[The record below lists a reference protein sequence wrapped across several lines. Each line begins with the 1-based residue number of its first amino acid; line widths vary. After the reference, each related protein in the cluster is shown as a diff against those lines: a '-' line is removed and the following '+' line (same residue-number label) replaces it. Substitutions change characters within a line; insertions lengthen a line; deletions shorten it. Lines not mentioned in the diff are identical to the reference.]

1 MPSSVRSPLAA
12 LLLAVAVLGHAA
24 TATAAGIAFTKERY
38 LLDGSTPSVCLDFS
52 APVAFPSGSFPED
65 YVAVAP
71 KAAVDVRVQDGAL
84 CLGGLGWGTAY
95 SVTVRPG
102 VPAADGSGKTTA
114 AKTVALKLP
123 DAPAAVGFA
132 GSGYVLAQAGE
143 TALPV
148 ATVNVDRVKLRVLR
162 IVDRNLIDEVAES
175 DLARSLNGWSAQ
187 RISEIDGELVWEGT
201 VDTPGPRNQRV
212 RTGIPVDR
220 ILDRALPG
228 VHVITAEPADRP
240 SEDWTTLATQWLVVS
255 NLGLTSF
262 TGEDGLTTF
271 VNALDSAQPVAGVE
285 TVLLARNN
293 KLLGRAVTD
302 AAGRADFA
310 AGLLRGRGG
319 NEATALLAYGPNSD
333 FTILRLSGPAF
344 DLSDRGVSGRTPPG
358 PLDGFLWGDRDIYR
372 PGETLR
378 MAALLRTAEARAVE
392 SDKGGGMPVTLAVVR
407 PDGQDFR
414 RMVLPAQDG
423 GAYRADLEL
432 PRSAP
437 TGQWNALLYAD
448 PKAAPIAEMPFAV
461 EDFVPERL
469 DLELTAEAPG
479 IAAGE
484 TVKVAL
490 GGRFLFGA
498 PAADLRVTAEVVVGV
513 DPEPFPDWAD
523 YRFGLATEDW
533 TAVRAELAETRT
545 DAEGKAAV
553 DAILPEIGD
562 TTLPLLASV
571 RATLLEAGG
580 RGVTRG
586 LDLKVRRQEVAVG
599 IRPGFADDVVPE
611 DGSADFQVVALDPGG
626 RAIDGRALGWELIR
640 EIWHYDWVRV
650 NGNWEV
656 ETSVQSRRVEAGKL
670 TSRGDGPL
678 ALSARVEWGWYR
690 LEVYDPATGAA
701 ASVRFQAGWRAGPV
715 AGAAPDKVKV
725 TLDKQRY
732 RPGETARLFIDPP
745 YAGEA
750 LVTVLGRGVLETRRV
765 TVPAGGAEVE
775 LTADDAWGAAGAYV
789 GVTLLRPG
797 RPDGAASD
805 APPAPGRAIGL
816 AWLELDRSERVLG
829 VAILAP
835 AETRPERR
843 LSVPIA
849 VSGLEVGEKAWLT
862 LAAVDRGVLALTDFQ
877 TPDPEARLFGKR
889 RLAVDLRDL
898 YGRLIDGAYDR
909 VGALRA
915 GGDAM
920 GRNNSG
926 LDEDSYETVALFS
939 GLVAVGPGGRV
950 EVPLDIPDF
959 NGELRLMVVAFS
971 DDKVGHAE
979 AALPVRAPVVA
990 ELSRPRF
997 LAPGDAAELTLELH
1011 NLSGEPGD
1019 YRITVAADGAAA
1031 VRDGGEYSVALALN
1045 AKAERSVRIEATG
1058 TGTARL
1064 ALSLTGPGGLAID
1077 RKFAFSVRP
1086 AQTVQTERQTVW
1098 LSPGSTLR
1106 LDPAVASGL
1115 LAGTVR
1121 TGVTLGTGPSFELP
1135 HLIDGLYR
1143 YPYGCLEQS
1152 VSTAMPLL
1160 YLDDLNAYAGI
1171 AEDTAAVRDRVQKTI
1186 WRILNM
1192 QRSDGA
1198 FALWD
1203 AYGEPEPWLTAYAL
1217 DFLTRAR
1224 TAGYAVPDGAY
1235 GLGLD
1240 WLKSALVD
1248 DPNWNDWS
1256 ASRPYALYV
1265 LAKAG
1270 RTEVAG
1276 AARYLADNRAGRL
1289 PYGARGH
1296 LAATLAALGDSAR
1309 AARLLAETAVP
1320 ERRWWRHDYG
1330 TRVRDAALRLT
1341 LMAEAGAPDKAIG
1354 TVADQVADLAGRRR
1368 WLSTQEMSWLVLA
1381 ARAMIERQR
1390 AVVAEVDGTTVG
1402 PQTRPIAAFPTTA
1415 DLARGYAI
1423 ANRGGET
1430 LRVEVATS
1438 GVPTGPL
1445 PAAADGMTVERAIHS
1460 LDGTPVDPAAGLLQ
1474 GQRYVVV
1481 LTGSSDFA
1489 EAHQGLLVDLLPAG
1503 LEIENTRLRNG
1514 GDVAD
1519 FGWLPEL
1526 TEARHIEM
1534 RDDRFVA
1541 AYDLSAER
1549 SAFTAAYIVRAVTRG
1564 SYVQPAAYAEDM
1576 YQPFR
1581 FARGEV
1587 GRITVAGPQ

>member
-1 MPSSVRSPLAA
+1 MPSTVRSPLAA
-12 LLLAVAVLGHAA
+12 LLLAAAVLGHAA
-24 TATAAGIAFTKERY
+24 PASAAGIAFTKERY

-52 APVAFPSGSFPED
+52 APVSFPAGGFPQD
-65 YVAVAP
+65 YVAVTP
-71 KAAVDVRVQDGAL
+71 KAALDVRVQDGAL
-84 CLGGLGWGTAY
+84 CLGGLGWGTSY
-95 SVTVRPG
+95 SVTLRPG
-102 VPAADGSGKTTA
+102 VPAADGSKTAA
-114 AKTVALKLP
+114 AKTVALKIP

-132 GSGYVLAQAGE
+132 GGGYVLAQAGE

-148 ATVNVDRVKLRVLR
+148 TTVNVDRVRLRVLR
-162 IVDRNLIDEVAES
+162 IVDRNLIDEIAQN
-175 DLARSLNGWSAQ
+175 DLARALNGWSVEQIA
-187 RISEIDGELVWEGT
+187 EVYGEQVWEGT
-201 VDTPGPRNQRV
+201 VDTPGPRNQRI
-212 RTGIPVDR
+212 RTGIPIDQIVDR
-220 ILDRALPG
+220 AQPG
-228 VHVITAEPADRP
+228 VHAITAEPADRR
-240 SEDWTTLATQWLVVS
+240 SEDWTMLATQWLVVS
-255 NLGLTSF
+255 NIGLTTFS
-262 TGEDGLTTF
+262 GEDGLAVF
-271 VNALDSAQPVAGVE
+271 ANSLDAAQPVAGVE
-285 TVLLARNN
+285 TVMLARNN
-293 KLLGRAVTD
+293 KVLGRAVTD
-302 AAGRADFA
+302 AAGRADFPV
-310 AGLLRGRGG
+310 GLLRGRGG

-333 FTILRLSGPAF
+333 FTLLRIAGPAF

-358 PLDGFLWGDRDIYR
+358 PLDGFLWADRDIYR
-372 PGETLR
+372 PGETLK

-392 SDKGGGMPVTLAVVR
+392 GMPLTLAVVR

-423 GAYRADLEL
+423 GAYRSDLEL

-437 TGQWNALLYAD
+437 TGQWTALLYAD

-469 DLELTAEAPG
+469 DLTLSAEVPAIAIAEAVP
-479 IAAGE
+479 
-484 TVKVAL
+484 VAVN
-490 GGRFLFGA
+490 GRFLFGA
-498 PAADLRVTAEVVVGV
+498 PAADMRVTAEVVVGV
-513 DPEPFPDWAD
+513 DPEPFPDWAG
-523 YRFGLATEDW
+523 YRFGLATEEW
-533 TAVRAELAETRT
+533 TAIRAELGETRT

-562 TTLPLLASV
+562 TTLPLRATV

-599 IRPGFADDVVPE
+599 IRPGFAEELVPE
-611 DGSADFQVVALDPGG
+611 DGRAEFQVVALDAEG
-626 RAIDGRALGWELIR
+626 RALDGRELGWELIR

-656 ETSVQSRRVEAGKL
+656 ETSVQNRRVESGKL
-670 TSRGDGPL
+670 KSRGDGPL
-678 ALSARVEWGWYR
+678 ALSAAVEWGWYR

-701 ASVRFQAGWRAGPV
+701 SSVRFQAGWRAGPV
-715 AGAAPDKVKV
+715 AGTAPDKVKV
-725 TLDKQRY
+725 TLDKERY
-732 RPGETARLFIDPP
+732 RPGETARVFIDPP

-750 LVTVLGRGVLETRRV
+750 LVTVLGRGVLETRRL
-765 TVPAGGAEVE
+765 TVPAGGAELE
-775 LTADDAWGAAGAYV
+775 LTADDGWGAAGAYV

-797 RPDGAASD
+797 RPTGAAAD
-805 APPAPGRAIGL
+805 APPAPGRAIGV
-816 AWLELDRSERVLG
+816 AWLELDRSDRVLG

-843 LSVPIA
+843 LAVPIA
-849 VSGLEVGEKAWLT
+849 VSGLAVGEKAWLT

-889 RLAVDLRDL
+889 QLAVDLRDL
-898 YGRLIDGAYDR
+898 YGRLIDGGYDR
-909 VGALRA
+909 MGAVRA

-979 AALPVRAPVVA
+979 APLPVRAAVVA
-990 ELSRPRF
+990 DLSRPRF
-997 LAPGDAAELTLELH
+997 LAPGDSAELTLELH
-1011 NLSGEPGD
+1011 NLAGEPGD
-1019 YRITVAADGAAA
+1019 YRITVAAEGAAA
-1031 VRDGGEYSVALALN
+1031 VRDGGEHRVTLARN
-1045 AKAERSVRIEATG
+1045 AKAERSVRVEATG
-1058 TGTARL
+1058 IGTARL

-1077 RKFAFSVRP
+1077 RSFAFSVRP
-1086 AQTVQTERQTVW
+1086 AQTVQSERQTVW
-1098 LSPGSTLR
+1098 LPPGSTLR
-1106 LDPAVASGL
+1106 LDPAVSAGL
-1115 LAGTVR
+1115 LAGTAR
-1121 TGVTLGTGPSFELP
+1121 TGVTLGTAPSFDLP
-1135 HLIDGLYR
+1135 HLIDGLHR

-1160 YLDDLNAYAGI
+1160 YLDDLNAYAGL
-1171 AEDTAAVRDRVQKTI
+1171 AEDTAAVRDRVQKAI

-1198 FALWD
+1198 FSLWD
-1203 AYGEPEPWLTAYAL
+1203 AYGEPEPWLTAYTL

-1240 WLKSALVD
+1240 WLKTALVD
-1248 DPNWNDWS
+1248 STEWNDWS

-1276 AARYLADNRAGRL
+1276 AARWLADNRTNRL
-1289 PYGARGH
+1289 LYGARSH
-1296 LAATLAALGDSAR
+1296 LAATLTLLGDGDR
-1309 AARLLAETAVP
+1309 AARLLADTAVP
-1320 ERRWWRHDYG
+1320 ERGWWRHDYG

-1341 LMAEAGAPDKAIG
+1341 LMVEAGAPDKAIG
-1354 TVADQVADLAGRRR
+1354 TVADQVADLAARRR
-1368 WLSTQEMSWLVLA
+1368 WLSTQEMGWLVLA

-1390 AVVAEVDGTTVG
+1390 TVVAEIDGRLVG
-1402 PQTRPIAAFPTTA
+1402 PQTRPIAAFPSTA
-1415 DLARGYAI
+1415 DLTRGYAI
-1423 ANRGGET
+1423 ANRGGES
-1430 LRVEVATS
+1430 LRVEVVTS
-1438 GVPTGPL
+1438 GVPGGPL
-1445 PAAADGMTVERAIHS
+1445 PAAAEGMAVERAIHA
-1460 LDGTPVDPAAGLLQ
+1460 LDGTPVEPGAALVQ
-1474 GQRYVVV
+1474 GRRYVVV
-1481 LTGSSDFA
+1481 LTGGSDFA
-1489 EAHQGLLVDLLPAG
+1489 EAHQGLVVDLLPAG

-1514 GDVAD
+1514 GDVGD
-1519 FGWLPEL
+1519 FAWLPEL
-1526 TEARHIEM
+1526 TEARHIEI

-1549 SAFTAAYIVRAVTRG
+1549 NAFTAAYIVRAVTRG

-1587 GRITVAGPQ
+1587 GRITVAAPQ

>member
-12 LLLAVAVLGHAA
+12 LLLAAALLGHAA
-24 TATAAGIAFTKERY
+24 TASAAGIAQTKERY

-52 APVAFPSGSFPED
+52 APVAFPSGAFPED
-65 YVAVAP
+65 YVTVAP
-71 KAAVDVRVQDGAL
+71 KTAVDVRVQDGAL
-84 CLGGLGWGTAY
+84 CLGGLAWGSSY

-102 VPAADGSGKTTA
+102 VPAADGSKTAA
-114 AKTVALKLP
+114 AKTVALKIP
-123 DAPAAVGFA
+123 DAPAAVGFS

-148 ATVNVDRVKLRVLR
+148 ATVNVDRVRLRVLR
-162 IVDRNLIDEVAES
+162 IVDRNLIDEIAES

-187 RISEIDGELVWEGT
+187 QISEIDGELVWEGT
-201 VDTPGPRNQRV
+201 LDTPGPRNQRV

-220 ILDRALPG
+220 ILDRAQPG

-240 SEDWTTLATQWLVVS
+240 SEDWTMLATQWLVVS
-255 NLGLTSF
+255 NIGLTSF
-262 TGEDGLTTF
+262 TGEDGLTVF
-271 VNALDSAQPVAGVE
+271 ANSLDGARPVADVE

-293 KLLGRAVTD
+293 KVLGRAVTD
-302 AAGRADFA
+302 AAGRADFP
-310 AGLLRGRGG
+310 AGLLRGAGG
-319 NEATALLAYGPNSD
+319 NGATALLAYGPNHD

-358 PLDGFLWGDRDIYR
+358 PLDGFLWADRDIYR
-372 PGETLR
+372 PGETLK
-378 MAALLRTAEARAVE
+378 MAALLRTSEARAVE
-392 SDKGGGMPVTLAVVR
+392 GMPLTLAVVR
-407 PDGQDFR
+407 PDGQDYR

-423 GAYRADLEL
+423 GAYRSDLEL

-437 TGQWNALLYAD
+437 TGQWTALLYAD

-469 DLELTAEAPG
+469 DLELSAEVPAIAIAEAVP
-479 IAAGE
+479 
-484 TVKVAL
+484 VAVN
-490 GGRFLFGA
+490 GRFLFGA
-498 PAADLRVTAEVVVGV
+498 PAADMRVTAEVVVGV
-513 DPEPFPDWAD
+513 DPEPFPDWAG
-523 YRFGLATEDW
+523 YRFGLATEEW
-533 TAVRAELAETRT
+533 TAIRTELGETRT
-545 DAEGKAAV
+545 DAEGKAAL

-562 TTLPLLASV
+562 TTLPLLATV

-611 DGSADFQVVALDPGG
+611 DGTAAFQVVALD
-626 RAIDGRALGWELIR
+626 ADGRAVDGRQLGWELIR

-656 ETSVQSRRVEAGKL
+656 ETSVQNRRVESGKL

-678 ALSARVEWGWYR
+678 ALSAPVEWGWYR
-690 LEVYDPATGAA
+690 LEVYDPKTGAA

-725 TLDKQRY
+725 SLDKERY
-732 RPGETARLFIDPP
+732 RPGEAARVFIDPP

-765 TVPAGGAEVE
+765 TVPAGGAEFV
-775 LTADDAWGAAGAYV
+775 LTADDSWGAAGAYV
-789 GVTLLRPG
+789 AVTLLRPG
-797 RPDGAASD
+797 RPEGAATD
-805 APPAPGRAIGL
+805 APPTPGRAIGL
-816 AWLELDRSERVLG
+816 AWLELDRSDRVLG

-835 AETRPERR
+835 AEARPERQ
-843 LSVPIA
+843 LAVPVAI
-849 VSGLEVGEKAWLT
+849 SGLDVGEKAWLT

-971 DDKVGHAE
+971 DDKVGHAD
-979 AALPVRAPVVA
+979 APLPVRAPVVA

-1011 NLSGEPGD
+1011 NLSGAPGD
-1019 YRITVAADGAAA
+1019 YRIRISADGAAA
-1031 VRDGGEYSVALALN
+1031 IREGGDHTVTLALN

-1058 TGTARL
+1058 IGSARL
-1064 ALSLTGPGGLAID
+1064 ALSLSGPGGLAID

-1160 YLDDLNAYAGI
+1160 YLDDLNAYAGL
-1171 AEDTAAVRDRVQKTI
+1171 AEDTAAVRERVQKTI

-1203 AYGEPEPWLTAYAL
+1203 AYGEPEPWLSAYAL

-1240 WLKSALVD
+1240 WLKTALVD
-1248 DPNWNDWS
+1248 STDWNDWS

-1276 AARYLADNRAGRL
+1276 AARYLADNRASRL

-1296 LAATLAALGDSAR
+1296 LAATLAALGDRER

-1341 LMAEAGAPDKAIG
+1341 VMAEAGAPDKAIG
-1354 TVADQVADLAGRRR
+1354 TVADQVADLAARRR

-1390 AVVAEVDGTTVG
+1390 AVVAEVDGYSIG
-1402 PQTRPIAAFPTTA
+1402 PQTRPIAAFPSTA

-1430 LRVEVATS
+1430 LRVEIATS
-1438 GVPTGPL
+1438 GVPAGPL

-1460 LDGTPVDPAAGLLQ
+1460 LDGTPVDPGAGLVQ

-1481 LTGSSDFA
+1481 LTGSSDLA
-1489 EAHQGLLVDLLPAG
+1489 EAHQGLVVDLLPAG
-1503 LEIENTRLRNG
+1503 LEIENTRLRSG
-1514 GDVAD
+1514 GDLAD

-1526 TEARHIEM
+1526 TQAANVEM

-1541 AYDLSAER
+1541 AYELSAER
-1549 SAFTAAYIVRAVTRG
+1549 KAFTAAYIVRAVTRG
-1564 SYVQPAAYAEDM
+1564 SFVQPAAYAEDM

-1581 FARGEV
+1581 FARGAV
-1587 GRITVAGPQ
+1587 GRITVAAPQ